1 MLGSLASGPSRHAPV
16 SPRFCKP
23 SHLVFA
29 NRHILTSAPTV
40 GNLAKPISKARRREI
55 AMRRLMVFL
64 AVTGTMLPVLM
75 VGLASPAT
83 ATIRTNE
90 TFVLHR
96 DSAGNTVDWS
106 ASGTF
111 TDSG

>member
-1 MLGSLASGPSRHAPV
+1 
-16 SPRFCKP
+16 
-23 SHLVFA
+23 
-29 NRHILTSAPTV
+29 
-40 GNLAKPISKARRREI
+40 
-55 AMRRLMVFL
+55 MRRLIVFL

-111 TDSG
+111 TDSGTWTDPFLLFAGCQDQTPVCEIELMTVETGSAGTFQMPGVSIIA